1 MYSVSATVTVWLS
14 GETSGCCFGVW
25 QAQRAI
31 IAVKP
36 FLGWIFFYRFA
47 PSNIIGKLMI
57 TAKSVTRKLFR
68 LIRFAVFFFF
78 FSTVLVTIIYR
89 FVRPPVTPLQL
100 IKVAEHIAQGEKVKM
115 SRDWVKL
122 RDISPHMVQ
131 AVVAAE
137 DNNFMKH
144 HGFDLEAIKKAREL
158 NKKRKNKLGASTISQ
173 QTAKNV
179 FLWPDRTWLRKG
191 LEVYFTGLI
200 EIFWGKRRIMEVY
213 LNVIEMGDGIYGVER
228 AAGKYY
234 RKSASDL
241 NRAEAAMIAAVLP
254 NPRRWSPASPTAYI
268 QRKQQRIMRVMN
280 QLEQVKF

>member
-1 MYSVSATVTVWLS
+1 
-14 GETSGCCFGVW
+14 
-25 QAQRAI
+25 
-31 IAVKP
+31 
-36 FLGWIFFYRFA
+36 
-47 PSNIIGKLMI
+47 MI

-100 IKVAEHIAQGEKVKM
+100 IRVAEQIAEGEKVKM
-115 SRDWVKL
+115 NRDWVKL

-213 LNVIEMGDGIYGVER
+213 LNVIEMGDGIYGVEK

-234 RKSASDL
+234 RKPASDL

-254 NPRRWSPASPTAYI
+254 NPRRWSPAAPTAYI

>member
-1 MYSVSATVTVWLS
+1 
-14 GETSGCCFGVW
+14 
-25 QAQRAI
+25 
-31 IAVKP
+31 
-36 FLGWIFFYRFA
+36 
-47 PSNIIGKLMI
+47 MI
-57 TAKSVTRKLFR
+57 SAKSVTRKLFR

-100 IKVAEHIAQGEKVKM
+100 IRVAEHIAQGEKVKM

-213 LNVIEMGDGIYGVER
+213 LNVIEMGDGIYGVEK

-234 RKSASDL
+234 RKPASDL

-280 QLEQVKF
+280 QMEKVKF

>member
-1 MYSVSATVTVWLS
+1 
-14 GETSGCCFGVW
+14 
-25 QAQRAI
+25 
-31 IAVKP
+31 
-36 FLGWIFFYRFA
+36 
-47 PSNIIGKLMI
+47 MI

-100 IKVAEHIAQGEKVKM
+100 IRVAEQIAEGEQVKM
-115 SRDWVKL
+115 SRGWVKL
-122 RDISPHMVQ
+122 KDISPHMVQ

-234 RKSASDL
+234 RIARVRPKPC
-241 NRAEAAMIAAVLP
+241 RGAMIAAVLP